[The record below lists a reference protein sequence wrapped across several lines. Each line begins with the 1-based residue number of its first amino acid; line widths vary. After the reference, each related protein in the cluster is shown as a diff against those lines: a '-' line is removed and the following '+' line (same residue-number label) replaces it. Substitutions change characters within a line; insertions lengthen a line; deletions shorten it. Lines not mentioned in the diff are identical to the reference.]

1 MLECFLC
8 DNSQHEDEASLEQH
22 LASHHSVEPRSALLR
37 LGPQRRRE
45 LVAEIQEAATFATR
59 NSAAN

>member
-1 MLECFLC
+1 MC

-37 LGPQRRRE
+37 LGRQRRRE

-59 NSAAN
+59 NRA